1 MSSPGRWDIFCQVID
16 NFGDIGVCWRLAR
29 QLAAE
34 HGIIVRLWV
43 DDLDTL
49 RHLCPDVDL
58 HAGAQHCAGV
68 DIRHWATP
76 FPDPVPAEVV
86 IEAFGCE
93 LPLSY
98 QDAMAQSV
106 KPPVWINLEYLTAES
121 WVEGCHAL
129 PSPHPHLP
137 LTKHFFF
144 PGFTPKTGG
153 LLREQGLLTARDAS
167 QRTPAQL
174 WRALKLPCP
183 AQDEITVSLFC
194 YDTAPVPRLLAAWQN
209 SYTPVRCL
217 LPESGILDRVATH
230 FGLPALLP
238 GTTVQRGNLTLQV
251 LPFLRQEEYD
261 LLLWACDCNFVR
273 GEDSFIRAQWAGKP
287 MVWQIYAQAENA
299 HLAKLDAFLERY
311 CSGLDQSAAD
321 AVRAFHHG
329 WNGHAPLHWND
340 FLQHHAALL
349 LHARTWAEQ
358 LARQPDLASNLVI
371 FCKNR
376 L

>member
-43 DDLDTL
+43 DDLASL
-49 RHLCPDVDL
+49 RRLCPDVDL
-58 HAGAQHCAGV
+58 RPEVQHCAGV

-76 FPDPVPAEVV
+76 FPDPAPAEVV

-98 QDAMAQSV
+98 QVAMARSG

-129 PSPHPHLP
+129 PSPHPRLP

-153 LLREQGLLTARDAS
+153 LLREQGLLSARDAM
-167 QRTPAQL
+167 QQTPAQL
-174 WRALKLPCP
+174 WRALKLPRP
-183 AQDEITVSLFC
+183 APDEMTVSLFC
-194 YDTAPVPRLLAAWQN
+194 YDHAPVTHLLASWQD
-209 SYTPVRCL
+209 SSIPVRCL
-217 LPESGILDRVATH
+217 LPEGSILDRVAAH
-230 FGLPALLP
+230 FGQPTLVP
-238 GTTVQRGNLTLQV
+238 GATVQRGNLTLQV
-251 LPFLRQEEYD
+251 LPFLRQEDYD

-273 GEDSFIRAQWAGKP
+273 GEDSFVRAQWAGQP
-287 MVWQIYAQAENA
+287 MVWHIYMQEENA
-299 HLAKLDAFLERY
+299 HLTKLDTFLDRY
-311 CSGLDQSAAD
+311 CAGMDQSAAD
-321 AVRAFHHG
+321 AVRGFHHG
-329 WNGHAPLHWND
+329 WNGHARLNWDD
-340 FLQHHAALL
+340 FLQHRAALL
-349 LHARTWAEQ
+349 LHARAWATR
-358 LARQPDLASNLVI
+358 LAGQPDLASNLVI
-371 FCKNR
+371 FCGN
-376 L
+376 LL